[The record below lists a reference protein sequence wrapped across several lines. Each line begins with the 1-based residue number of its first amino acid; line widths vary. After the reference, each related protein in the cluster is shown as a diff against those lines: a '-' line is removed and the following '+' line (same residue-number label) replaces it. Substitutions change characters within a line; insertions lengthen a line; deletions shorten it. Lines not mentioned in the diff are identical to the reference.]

1 MFDLGALGGLG
12 AGALGATNP
21 MSALGALGQNPLT
34 GGGSSA
40 SNGDQTFNAD
50 SKFGG
55 LNYGGEGVS
64 PWLLFGLVGLGVAYM
79 VLKK

>member
-1 MFDLGALGGLG
+1 MVGLGALGGLG

-21 MSALGALGQNPLT
+21 MSALGANPLT

-64 PWLLFGLVGLGVAYM
+64 PLLIFGLVGLGVAYM